1 MSISEITEE
10 KDEEAPLFINKE
22 RIRQILEYQKSL
34 YLSSTSSSLY
44 FSVPS
49 APSAPSCSSFSSS
62 WKSNS
67 LIELMKGGN
76 TSLRR
81 LFDMEHTSLANFF
94 EDYSGSPMTKTI
106 PLWGSDTDD
115 EIHDPWASIKQFEPT
130 KNSGTNGQTKLAT
143 EGSFMDKDFGFGN
156 RKVNVNN
163 HKLTRKKSFRIL
175 PGFGLWRCR
184 GFRFKLKLKRLRIMI
199 CGRKF

>member
-1 MSISEITEE
+1 MPVSEITEE
-10 KDEEAPLFINKE
+10 KDEESPLVVGKE
-22 RIRQILEYQKSL
+22 RLRRILEYQKSL
-34 YLSSTSSSLY
+34 YLSSSSPSLY
-44 FSVPS
+44 IS
-49 APSAPSCSSFSSS
+49 APSGSSFSSS
-62 WKSNS
+62 QKSNS
-67 LIELMKGGN
+67 LLELMQGGS

-81 LFDMEHTSLANFF
+81 LFDMEHTSLSNFF
-94 EDYSGSPMTKTI
+94 ENYSGSPIVKAI
-106 PLWGSDTDD
+106 PMWGSDADD